1 MYGTGILKGL
11 ALTFRHMFREPFTV
25 QYPEERLPL
34 SERYR
39 GIEFVWSL
47 QRCTGCD
54 SCAKACPEGCITVA
68 THKGEEGVRR
78 IVDRYEIDLRICLF
92 CGLCVEACPFH
103 AIIMGKNYELSNYDV
118 EKLYLDKEYFLTHFE
133 EWM

>member
-1 MYGTGILKGL
+1 MYGTGILKGM
-11 ALTFRHMFREPFTV
+11 ALTFKHMFRKPFTV

-34 SERYR
+34 SPCYR
-39 GIEFVWSL
+39 GIEFLWSL
-47 QRCTGCD
+47 DRCTGCD

-68 THKGEEGVRR
+68 THKGEQGQRV
-78 IVDRYEIDLRICLF
+78 VDRYEIDLRICLY

-103 AIIMGKNYELSNYDV
+103 AVYMGSKYEMANYDV
-118 EKLYLDKEYFLTHFE
+118 GKLCLDKEYFLTHFK

>member
-1 MYGTGILKGL
+1 MYGTGVLKGM
-11 ALTFRHMFREPFTV
+11 ALTFKHMFRKPFTV
-25 QYPEERLPL
+25 QYPEERLATSP
-34 SERYR
+34 RYR

-47 QRCTGCD
+47 DRCTGCD

-68 THKGEEGVRR
+68 THPGDQGQR
-78 IVDRYEIDLRICLF
+78 IVDRYEIDLRICLY

-103 AIIMGKNYELSNYDV
+103 AVNMGSNYEMANYDV
-118 EKLYLDKEYFLTHFE
+118 SKLYLDKEYFVTHFK